1 MKLVI
6 LGGKVIVQ
14 HLNALSD
21 GRASPA
27 QLVGVVRRG
36 DVLLSID
43 NVSLVKLRIE
53 QLADALKPLSSPDA
67 TSGAFKRSL
76 NLCFAAGEGLKLLT
90 KSESSAFKIAAFAAN
105 ADSVGSDVFSLFPMV
120 DQLSGMPLFESF
132 GASAFDLRV
141 AISDQEETKQAVDDE
156 PLLPKEESG
165 IDQKHLAVDEVISRS
180 LADQRVFDR
189 AKYTSAYYSWN
200 TIFSE
205 LLRPSKASLAAAP
218 RRRQSTNKVTRAQ
231 VLQQGMKALFGAS
244 KLTQNLSNLD
254 RGKDMRSFK
263 HWNTTLSLR
272 SRASSRR
279 KFLLEVTSLPA
290 GLRID
295 TVESH
300 SDDDSAV
307 TNASEEYEG
316 IDPDELLLRLAAH
329 DDIWRRQVLSTLNDA
344 VHEMENYNES
354 DGEKEN
360 NVAESLA
367 IPDIDAAISKQLGSF
382 LFGEQMAKIVS
393 KRKKTF
399 VLPPSDVTS
408 VLFDLV
414 TQLASTRP
422 DEVAVVGGTGSSVSV
437 HASSVKVPKQS
448 FLKSDVKAVL
458 AAQFVL
464 NKALPLWL
472 KSFRPLPW
480 EQRRVLWPYAQH
492 ATGDVHTLA
501 SMTHSDDSLTVD
513 SGLTASPNASP
524 RQRRNLREV
533 IEDMELDVEA
543 RAEV

>member
-1 MKLVI
+1 
-6 LGGKVIVQ
+6 
-14 HLNALSD
+14 
-21 GRASPA
+21 
-27 QLVGVVRRG
+27 
-36 DVLLSID
+36 
-43 NVSLVKLRIE
+43 
-53 QLADALKPLSSPDA
+53 
-67 TSGAFKRSL
+67 
-76 NLCFAAGEGLKLLT
+76 
-90 KSESSAFKIAAFAAN
+90 
-105 ADSVGSDVFSLFPMV
+105 
-120 DQLSGMPLFESF
+120 
-132 GASAFDLRV
+132 
-141 AISDQEETKQAVDDE
+141 
-156 PLLPKEESG
+156 
-165 IDQKHLAVDEVISRS
+165 
-180 LADQRVFDR
+180 
-189 AKYTSAYYSWN
+189 
-200 TIFSE
+200 
-205 LLRPSKASLAAAP
+205 
-218 RRRQSTNKVTRAQ
+218 
-231 VLQQGMKALFGAS
+231 
-244 KLTQNLSNLD
+244 
-254 RGKDMRSFK
+254 
-263 HWNTTLSLR
+263 
-272 SRASSRR
+272 
-279 KFLLEVTSLPA
+279 
-290 GLRID
+290 
-295 TVESH
+295 
-300 SDDDSAV
+300 
-307 TNASEEYEG
+307 
-316 IDPDELLLRLAAH
+316 
-329 DDIWRRQVLSTLNDA
+329 
-344 VHEMENYNES
+344 MENYNES